1 MPSKP
6 HGEPPASPAIPV
18 QKFTAKKFVLVQR
31 KTSRNFS
38 TEEFIFTM
46 VNVLEGHMAI

>member
-1 MPSKP
+1 MENHQQVQLFQYNSLIRNF
-6 HGEPPASPAIPV
+6 PPKNLFWFNVKHQEI
-18 QKFTAKKFVLVQR
+18 
-31 KTSRNFS
+31 FS